1 MSVQITTAFVE
12 QYKSNV
18 FHLAQQKGSRLRDA
32 VRTETVTGKSHFFER
47 IGSVAAQLRT
57 SRHSDTPRM
66 DTPHSRRKVTMDDY
80 DWADLIDNEDKV
92 RMLICYN
99 KIRKSKCNFY

>member
-12 QYKSNV
+12 QYKANV
-18 FHLAQQKGSRLRDA
+18 LHLAQQKGSRLRDA

-47 IGSVAAQLRT
+47 IGSTSAQKRT
-57 SRHSDTPRM
+57 SRHADTPRM
-66 DTPHSRRKVTMDDY
+66 DTPHSRRKVSMDDY

-92 RMLICYN
+92 RL
-99 KIRKSKCNFY
+99 